1 MQTDTTNARND
12 GKNNDHVLYFAFRVQ
27 SPVKSLKRFPSLCK
41 FYLDIPCI
49 LMKSCHYLDCRI
61 VHRLHQK

>member
-27 SPVKSLKRFPSLCK
+27 SLL
-41 FYLDIPCI
+41 
-49 LMKSCHYLDCRI
+49 
-61 VHRLHQK
+61 